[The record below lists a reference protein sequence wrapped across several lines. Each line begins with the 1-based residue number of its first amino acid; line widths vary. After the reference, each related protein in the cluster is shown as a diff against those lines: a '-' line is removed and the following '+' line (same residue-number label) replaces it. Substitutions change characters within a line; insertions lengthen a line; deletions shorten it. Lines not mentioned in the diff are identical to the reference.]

1 MRQITW
7 LATLLNFKNLHLR
20 LNNLTQ
26 LQMDDIVSFLRLT
39 LFVVLLISCPLVP
52 TSPCLQ
58 NMLISSWIPLL
69 HYFSGACNPSWQI
82 VGQRVY
88 DVLKEYP
95 RLRLTHGRKVLEVRP
110 MIDWD
115 KGKAVT
121 FLLESLDKLDV
132 IKGFAPTSGTNSD
145 KDDHNGEQL
154 MEYESQICSKEKEET
169 CS

>member
-26 LQMDDIVSFLRLT
+26 LQ
-39 LFVVLLISCPLVP
+39 
-52 TSPCLQ
+52 
-58 NMLISSWIPLL
+58 
-69 HYFSGACNPSWQI
+69 SWQI

-121 FLLESLDKLDV
+121 FLLESLATGARDMIGLDKSCTSFSSQVFYSLGTQRK
-132 IKGFAPTSGTNSD
+132 ITLCLSPTFGVVQHG
-145 KDDHNGEQL
+145 KVAH
-154 MEYESQICSKEKEET
+154 ESQPSCVEKRVKAGNIHSDAVKLGET
-169 CS
+169 CSEV